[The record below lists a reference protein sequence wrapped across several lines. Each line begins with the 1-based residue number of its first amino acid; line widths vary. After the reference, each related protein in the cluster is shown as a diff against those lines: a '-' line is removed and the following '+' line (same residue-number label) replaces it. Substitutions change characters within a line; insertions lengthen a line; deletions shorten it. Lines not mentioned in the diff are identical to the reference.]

1 MSEKVKD
8 NSVRLAGWKRLILIL
23 VPFLLFIASLGFM
36 LIALKAHGPDFTRN
50 HGDAAL
56 AMCLISALLLVA
68 GIAMQFVWPKAINK
82 GKAVVKVGVVFNII
96 LAVLS
101 IIPVAIGYGV
111 KNTQHG
117 VLESNYTSLNDRVLA
132 AKNYESNAKT
142 KISSE
147 SSYTVNEFVDELSSM
162 FETAG
167 GKRAFR
173 HKGTKYSAD
182 EYERSVYSTYMRNE
196 TTKGTFV
203 YTESGS
209 YSCALYSVYLGDE
222 ALMKEFIAKYQLTEY
237 SYDEDYELKHA
248 PRWYEAQ
255 YVDDSASYAYDAH
268 FDFGAE
274 VMTEFTMKDHRI
286 TATAYTVLFD
296 LKAKAARIYWE
307 SASDTY

>member
-23 VPFLLFIASLGFM
+23 VPFLLFIAAFGFM
-36 LIALKAHGPDFTRN
+36 ILAINAHGPDFTRN
-50 HGDAAL
+50 HGDAYL
-56 AMCLISALLLVA
+56 TLCLICALLLVA

-96 LAVLS
+96 LSFLS
-101 IIPVAIGYGV
+101 IIPVALGYGL
-111 KNTQHG
+111 KNTQYSA
-117 VLESNYTSLNDRVLA
+117 LESSYAGLTDKLLA

-147 SSYTVNEFVDELSSM
+147 SSYTVNEFVDELNSM

-167 GKRAFR
+167 GKRAYR
-173 HKGTKYSAD
+173 HTGSKYSVD
-182 EYERSVYSTYMRNE
+182 EYERSVYSTYIG
-196 TTKGTFV
+196 TKTKGSFV

-209 YSCALYSVYLGDE
+209 YSCALYSLYIGDE

-237 SYDEDYELKHA
+237 TYDEDYELKHA
-248 PRWYEAQ
+248 PLWYEAQ
-255 YVDDSASYAYDAH
+255 YVDGDYVCNAH

-274 VMTEFTMKDHRI
+274 VMTEFTMKDHRLS
-286 TATAYTVLFD
+286 ATAYTVLFD
-296 LKAKAARIYWE
+296 LNAKAARVYWE

>member
-1 MSEKVKD
+1 MSEKTKD
-8 NSVRLAGWKRLILIL
+8 TSVRLAGWKRLILIL
-23 VPFLLFIASLGFM
+23 VPFLLFIAAFGFM
-36 LIALKAHGPDFTRN
+36 ILGINAHGPDFTRN

-56 AMCLISALLLVA
+56 AMCLICALLLVV

-96 LAVLS
+96 LSFLS
-101 IIPVAIGYGV
+101 IIPVALGYGL
-111 KNTQHG
+111 KDTQYSA
-117 VLESNYTSLNDRVLA
+117 LESGYAGLTDKLLA

-209 YSCALYSVYLGDE
+209 YSCALYSVYIGDE

-237 SYDEDYELKHA
+237 SYDEDYKLKHA
-248 PRWYEAQ
+248 PLWYEAQ
-255 YVDDSASYAYDAH
+255 YVDGPNGYDAH

-296 LKAKAARIYWE
+296 LKAKAARVYWE